1 MSNYREQGGNLPSQ
15 FRSTRNVISWK
26 QEEIKLPGNALV
38 TVHFDD
44 TKPNMFM
51 LQNPNETVLHIG
63 ITKIPTEHTYEF
75 KIDANN
81 SATFGRPVVTDV
93 LYILN
98 KANVDATVSLFSVAD
113 DFDMSILQSLSVD
126 LSKSPTYD
134 GIIKGFTAGVSL
146 PSGTNHIG
154 NVDLTGS
161 LPTGTNNIG
170 KVGLTGAIPE
180 GTNKIG
186 KVDVEQKPFS
196 MMYFDTVT
204 ESILVELS
212 NRSIKHIVFLAND
225 SEGGVTLYLKKPDG
239 NGCRVY
245 LKGGEKITD
254 IPFEISSIRV
264 TGDADSEVSFRYLL
278 AER

>member
-1 MSNYREQGGNLPSQ
+1 MSNYREQGGSLPSQ
-15 FRSTRNVISWK
+15 FRTTRNVVSWK
-26 QEEIKLPGNALV
+26 QEEIKIPGNALV

-63 ITKIPTEHTYEF
+63 ITRIPTERTYEF

-81 SATFGRPVVTDV
+81 SSTFGRPVETDV
-93 LYILN
+93 IYILN
-98 KANVDATVSLFSVAD
+98 KSNVSATVSLFSVAD
-113 DFDMSILQSLSVD
+113 DFEMSILQSLSVD
-126 LSKSPTYD
+126 LSKSPVYD
-134 GIIKGFTAGVSL
+134 GIIKGFTNGVSL
-146 PSGTNHIG
+146 PSGTNKIG
-154 NVDLTGS
+154 NVDINGALPAGSNKIGNVGITGS
-161 LPTGTNNIG
+161 L
-170 KVGLTGAIPE
+170 PE

-186 KVDVEQKPFS
+186 KVETENNPFS

-212 NRSIKHIVFLAND
+212 NRNIKHIVFLAND

-254 IPFEISSIRV
+254 IPFEIASIRV
-264 TGDADSEVSFRYLL
+264 TGDTDSEVSFRYLV
-278 AER
+278 AEK